1 MSQPEVPPVEPP
13 EASAAVA
20 QSRTGEAARPAARAH
35 APLIGREDVHFTIG
49 PRVERA
55 AAGQAYE
62 RKRGEPIYRPLRV
75 YALDPSASRRD
86 GAIAVLSVPFE
97 ALEAGPRG
105 AVLEVVDERKV
116 DLDQLNVLVAQ
127 GHDPSPTSPEF
138 RAQMVYAVCST
149 TYAAFRQALGR
160 HVAWGFDRGGA
171 DGKRLRVRPY
181 AEALANAYYDR
192 VRGELRFGYFEA
204 SDVVGGRNVPRGRVA
219 TCLSHDVVV
228 HEMSHALLDGL
239 RAHFVVP
246 SSPDVLAFHEAFAD
260 LVAIFQRFTYADVV
274 RAALRSVR
282 GDLTQRSLLSDIA
295 TQFGQTTGR
304 QDALRSALGGPISR
318 YGEVAEPHELGSV
331 MVAAVFQ
338 AFSTIVRR
346 KTERYVRLATAGT
359 GVLPPGEMPELLLE
373 MLVKEVRQVASQFL
387 SICIRAIDYCPP
399 VDVQLGE
406 FLRAVITA
414 DYDLVPDDPW
424 SYREAWIDG
433 FRAHG
438 IYPPNVTSLAE
449 DELRW
454 GHTSGQVPAL
464 GELAFKRLA
473 FEGDPGRPAG
483 AAELR
488 RQARALGALV
498 GTPEYLKAF
507 GCAPKGDPALQGDDL
522 DVPVIESVRSSRR
535 VGPDGQVVFDLV
547 AEITQRRRVRAHAGE
562 PGFDF
567 FGGATVILDPEGA
580 VRYRI
585 GKSVLDDRRL
595 QRQRDFATQTGQ
607 HFWARVGQHRVV
619 PEAQLFRLTHERRP
633 APAPAARAP
642 GAERTAAYGSPNGE
656 HAHTRPE

>member
-1 MSQPEVPPVEPP
+1 VAQPEQPAVEPP
-13 EASAAVA
+13 DASAALA
-20 QSRTGEAARPAARAH
+20 QSRTGAPGGVGGRARPA
-35 APLIGREDVHFTIG
+35 LVGREGVHFMIG
-49 PRVERA
+49 PRVVRA
-55 AAGQAYE
+55 ASGQAYE
-62 RKRGEPIYRPLRV
+62 RQRGEPIYRPLRV

-86 GAIAVLSVPFE
+86 GATSVVSVPFE
-97 ALEAGPRG
+97 QLEPGPRG
-105 AVLEVVDERKV
+105 SVLEVVDERKV
-116 DLDQLNVLVAQ
+116 DLNRLDVLVAQ
-127 GHDPSPTSPEF
+127 GYAPSPTSPEF

-160 HVAWGFDRGGA
+160 HVAWGFDRGGGA
-171 DGKRLRVRPY
+171 DGLRLRVRPY
-181 AEALANAYYDR
+181 SEPLANAYYDR
-192 VRGELRFGYFEA
+192 VRGELRFGYYDA
-204 SDVVGGRNVPRGRVA
+204 SDVVAGRNVPRGRVA

-239 RAHFVVP
+239 RAHFALP
-246 SSPDVLAFHEAFAD
+246 SSADVLAFHEAFAD

-274 RAALRSVR
+274 RAALRTVR
-282 GDLTQRSLLSDIA
+282 GDLTQRSVLSDVA

-304 QDALRSALGGPISR
+304 EDALRSALGGASLR
-318 YGEVAEPHELGSV
+318 YGEAAEPHELGSV
-331 MVAAVFQ
+331 LVAAVFQ
-338 AFSTIVRR
+338 AFSTVVGR
-346 KTERYVRLATAGT
+346 KTERYVRLATGGT
-359 GVLPPGEMPELLLE
+359 GVLPAGEMPELLLE
-373 MLVKEVRQVASQFL
+373 LLVKEVRQVASQFL

-433 FRAHG
+433 FRARG

-454 GHTSGQVPAL
+454 GHTTEQVPPLA
-464 GELAFKRLA
+464 ELAFKRLA

-483 AAELR
+483 AQELE

-507 GCAPKGDPALQGDDL
+507 GCAAPDDPELREDALDL
-522 DVPVIESVRSSRR
+522 PVIESVRSSRR

-547 AEITQRRRVRAHAGE
+547 AEITQRRRVRPQADA

-567 FGGATVILDPEGA
+567 FGGATVILDPDGRI
-580 VRYRI
+580 RYRI

-595 QRQRDFATQTGQ
+595 QRQRTFSARGGQ
-607 HFWARVGQHRVV
+607 RFWVSVGRDRLV
-619 PEAQLFRLTHERRP
+619 PEPQLFRLTHEQRRP
-633 APAPAARAP
+633 TPR
-642 GAERTAAYGSPNGE
+642 
-656 HAHTRPE
+656 